1 MLTRADILSLHTY
14 EQIRSSY
21 LCILMNKSAL
31 QNYSFTA
38 SVLLALK
45 DSFKADFEV
54 MN

>member
-14 EQIRSSY
+14 EQIRSS
-21 LCILMNKSAL
+21 L